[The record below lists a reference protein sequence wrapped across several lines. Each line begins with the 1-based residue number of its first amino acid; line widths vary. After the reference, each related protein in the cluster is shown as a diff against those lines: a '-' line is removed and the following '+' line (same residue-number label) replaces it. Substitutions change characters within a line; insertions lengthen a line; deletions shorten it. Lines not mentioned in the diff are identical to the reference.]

1 MRLLSG
7 RTVVLALALVGA
19 TEIRHDIVDLALPTD
34 NDALFQGGG
43 SAFYQAIERNY
54 RGVKSTPWEGGQ
66 YGFVR
71 EPVQTASGIVYT
83 RFHEGID
90 IRPLQRDAR
99 GEPLD
104 VVRATAGGKVVYV
117 SLLPAHSDYGK
128 YIVIQ
133 HRWDGSSY
141 YSLYAHL
148 SAATVRA
155 RQEVARGEQIAVMG
169 HTGIGINQTRAHL
182 HLEFDLMLS
191 RHFESWYDTFRKE
204 EPNYHGLY
212 NGINLKGLDIARLY
226 LALKRRPS
234 LTIPEF
240 VAEEEIFYKVALPN
254 SGHFDLVELY
264 PWLLREP
271 APTNVAS
278 WEISFAQSGLPLA
291 VEPRT
296 QAVAQ
301 PQLTWIKPAAID
313 YQYLTQDYVT
323 GRGNQAHLTKRGKE
337 LMQLL
342 IWPR

>member
-1 MRLLSG
+1 MA
-7 RTVVLALALVGA
+7 TGA
-19 TEIRHDIVDLALPTD
+19 EIRHDVVDLALPTD
-34 NDALFQGGG
+34 NDALFHGGG
-43 SAFYQAIERNY
+43 PAFYQAIERNY

-71 EPVQTASGIVYT
+71 EPLQTARGIVYT

-90 IRPLQRDAR
+90 IRPWQRDAR

-104 VVRATAGGKVVYV
+104 TVRAIAGGEVVYV
-117 SLLPAHSDYGK
+117 NLAPTHSDYGM
-128 YIVIQ
+128 YIVIE

-148 SAATVRA
+148 RAANVRA
-155 RQEVARGEQIAVMG
+155 GQEVARGEQIAAMG
-169 HTGIGINQTRAHL
+169 YTGTGINQQRAHL
-182 HLEFDLMLS
+182 HLELNLMLS
-191 RHFESWYDTFRKE
+191 RHFESWYETFRKE

-212 NGINLKGLDIARLY
+212 NGINLKGMDIARLY
-226 LALKRRPS
+226 LALKRQPS

-240 VAEEEIFYKVALPN
+240 MADEEIFYKVALPN
-254 SGHFDLVELY
+254 STHFDLLELY

-271 APTNVAS
+271 TRTDIGS
-278 WEISFAQSGLPLA
+278 WEVSFARSGLPLA
-291 VEPRT
+291 VQARA

-301 PQLTWIKPAAID
+301 PQLTWVKPATID
-313 YQYLTQDYVT
+313 YRSLTQDYVA
-323 GRGNQAHLTKRGKE
+323 GRGKGAHLTKRGAE